1 MFGKPSIVSVVDPA
15 AMIAALFIVQWLQ
28 GAVGGLSI
36 PLLGRGVK
44 SLIHSPVVAASRPP
58 TPCEDFNYKSSWK
71 VTGCN
76 PHRFCFITC

>member
-1 MFGKPSIVSVVDPA
+1 MCVAPSIVSVVDRA
-15 AMIAALFIVQWLQ
+15 AMIDALFIVQWLQ

-58 TPCEDFNYKSSWK
+58 TPCEDFNY
-71 VTGCN
+71 
-76 PHRFCFITC
+76 